1 MYKDPSTYNAKLEQK
16 YFYLPK
22 ICRKSNNTKDLYKS
36 TSVRFIPIFTI
47 ILTTQSEL
55 IFDNIF
61 TVDDKIAKSQK
72 EINKIKEDSIST
84 MIFEN
89 KKIPETW
96 TRKSSYLKILKK
108 IFKNN
113 DEIVK
118 VAVSNTKN
126 NEQREIYNQ
135 KLKENLPLLNSQ
147 YTVGNTFEYDN
158 DLITL
163 VNSRKKMKNLIKVPK
178 IRSLNEEF
186 KDMMKRQNNKKIVI
200 SRPDSIKQNLNNILN
215 YRKNIALRFK
225 YNRIKLKNE
234 FNSQLTKSKS
244 QILNSVNRSKQ
255 MLFNKNL
262 FNLDLVGENAGNVY
276 KKDYEDKLMITGM
289 NNKKYKN
296 VDENKIIE
304 EYSENN
310 YQNYKYNIK
319 SKKEMLK

>member
-1 MYKDPSTYNAKLEQK
+1 MIKSKNNYNAKLEQK

-47 ILTTQSEL
+47 ILTTQNEL

-96 TRKSSYLKILKK
+96 IRKSSYLKILKK

-135 KLKENLPLLNSQ
+135 KLKENLPLLKNQ
-147 YTVGNTFEYDN
+147 YTAGNTFEYDN

-186 KDMMKRQNNKKIVI
+186 KDMMKKQNKKIVI
-200 SRPDSIKQNLNNILN
+200 SRPDSIKQNLNDILN

-225 YNRIKLKNE
+225 YNRIKFKNE

-244 QILNSVNRSKQ
+244 QILKSVNKSKQ
-255 MLFNKNL
+255 ILFNKNL
-262 FNLDLVGENAGNVY
+262 NDLDLIGENAGNVY

-296 VDENKIIE
+296 VDDNKIIE
-304 EYSENN
+304 EYNENN